1 MQVFVGV
8 KMEQASDDPALRAW
22 RAMLRAQRRVSRA
35 LDADLSRKGGL
46 PLRAYEVLSRL
57 SRAPGCA
64 MRMSDLA
71 SSVLLSASGIT
82 RLVDQLVDRALIE
95 RRPDP
100 SDARATI
107 AALTRDGKS
116 ILRKTGGIYSEGVKK
131 HFDLE
136 EPELLAIA
144 ESLERLVERGEP
156 PARARERRPKSGG

>member
-1 MQVFVGV
+1 
-8 KMEQASDDPALRAW
+8 MEQISEDLALRAW

-35 LDADLSRKGGL
+35 LDVELSQRGGL

-57 SRAPGCA
+57 ARAPGCA

-82 RLVDQLVDRALIE
+82 RLVDQLADRGLIE
-95 RRPDP
+95 RRADP
-100 SDARATI
+100 ADARATV
-107 AALTRDGKS
+107 AVLTREGKS

-131 HFDLE
+131 HFAAHLA

-144 ESLERLVERGEP
+144 ESLERLLAPVEQR
-156 PARARERRPKSGG
+156 PAPRDRRQRPGKEAP